1 MESKNK
7 QETGIVDDEDE
18 LDSNQ
23 YLGTFR
29 WKKNYSFPI
38 LSLPKTLFYSKPLDN
53 WNNFITN
60 RFPENFEIEPH
71 IIDALSFPIS
81 VISGL
86 QVLKEENK
94 LNLSDSQF
102 NIILMGVAQKA
113 EVRIAL
119 ESNYFDDLFH
129 YLNFQKNL
137 YDKAANISEENLTL
151 NLYFVGP
158 EVQNNNSY
166 YSKNS
171 QRMKYIFSQAKS
183 GDFLKQNA
191 LEFSKTNTV
200 FVGLNCGYGAGYL
213 RLTNSW
219 VSDLMKLLKFN
230 YPMFFT
236 YTNDYEDM
244 KGELGIIRDLLGGKI
259 YKEIL
264 NNPFKC
270 MTTYNNEEEGLWS
283 CGNYG
288 MYFVGGYDKVK
299 MVKLGKLD
307 SGQMK
312 GEVKKALE
320 NAGVKIK

>member
-1 MESKNK
+1 MEKLNK
-7 QETGIVDDEDE
+7 DIGIIDDEEE

-29 WKKNYSFPI
+29 WKKSFKFPI
-38 LSLPKTLFYSKPLDN
+38 LPSIKPLFYSNQIKN
-53 WNNFITN
+53 WNDFIEG
-60 RFPENFEIEPH
+60 RLSQNFEIEPH

-86 QVLKEENK
+86 QELKNENK
-94 LNLSDSQF
+94 LILSDSQF
-102 NIILMGVAQKA
+102 NIILMGVSQKA

-119 ESNYFDDLFH
+119 ESNFFDEIFH
-129 YLNFQKNL
+129 FINLQKNL
-137 YDKAANISEENLTL
+137 YDKTNISEENITL

-158 EVQNNNSY
+158 EVQTSNSY
-166 YSKNS
+166 FSKNT
-171 QRMKYIFSQAKS
+171 QRMKYIFSPLKS
-183 GDFLKQNA
+183 GEFLKQNA

-200 FVGLNCGYGAGYL
+200 FVGMNCGYGAGYL
-213 RLTNSW
+213 KLTNSW
-219 VSDLMKLLKFN
+219 VDDLIKLLKFN

-259 YKEIL
+259 FKQIL
-264 NNPFKC
+264 SNPFKC

-288 MYFVGGYDKVK
+288 IYFVSGYAKDKLLK
-299 MVKLGKLD
+299 FTKLD
-307 SGQMK
+307 NAKMK
-312 GEVKKALE
+312 NEIKKALE
-320 NAGVKIK
+320 DSGIKIK